1 MKNKRQD
8 KNKADFSI
16 KAASKA
22 TCLLMTAFT
31 CSLCVAPAIAH
42 QQSSDSQ
49 AIKIAASSDKTK
61 TIVEGPHDGILIKTS
76 GKNSITR
83 GGNNVLYLKGGTLFL
98 MVKAPAKEVT
108 EATKMGIV
116 KVHPGEAV
124 FVSLFG
130 KKLVVQCLISER
142 PGVRVALNRERFSCK
157 NDKERLIILRAGM
170 GFASQGKAI
179 VADEDR
185 KTLKDIPADEKKD
198 DKEGKDLG
206 KDVALPDIVETS
218 PFVEIGKYD
227 VSKLS
232 PEAMAAAADT
242 IDRIA
247 MRDTNKPWQ
256 YLYYQ
261 DFCKS
266 KVWAPLIVSTK
277 WYRPPGYDWANT
289 ILEAKN
295 MPLEPGEQKPKVVDE
310 RGSDLAEADNLTDDD
325 ELNDEEADHDG
336 TNDAEE
342 DDGDFDDDESTSNA
356 PAPDPN
362 TLPETQGE
370 SEDS

>member
-1 MKNKRQD
+1 MKNKRQEN
-8 KNKADFSI
+8 NKADFSM
-16 KAASKA
+16 KAVSM
-22 TCLLMTAFT
+22 LMAAFT
-31 CSLCVAPAIAH
+31 CSLNMAPAIAH

-49 AIKIAASSDKTK
+49 TVKVAASSDKTK

-76 GKNSITR
+76 GKNSLTR

-108 EATKMGIV
+108 VATKIGIV
-116 KVHPGEAV
+116 KVHRGEAV

-130 KKLVVQCLISER
+130 KKLVVQCLISEH

-157 NDKERLIILRAGM
+157 NDKERLIILRQGM
-170 GFASQGKAI
+170 GFAGQGKVI
-179 VADEDR
+179 PADEDR
-185 KTLKDIPADEKKD
+185 KTLKDVPADEKKD
-198 DKEGKDLG
+198 DKAKKDLG

-218 PFVEIGKYD
+218 PYVEIGKYD

-232 PEAMAAAADT
+232 SEAMAAAADT

-289 ILEAKN
+289 ILETKDA
-295 MPLEPGEQKPKVVDE
+295 PLVSGEQKPKPVDE

-325 ELNDEEADHDG
+325 ELDDQDADNDG

-342 DDGDFDDDESTSNA
+342 DDGDFDDDESASNA
-356 PAPDPN
+356 PPPDPN
-362 TLPETQGE
+362 SLPEPQGE